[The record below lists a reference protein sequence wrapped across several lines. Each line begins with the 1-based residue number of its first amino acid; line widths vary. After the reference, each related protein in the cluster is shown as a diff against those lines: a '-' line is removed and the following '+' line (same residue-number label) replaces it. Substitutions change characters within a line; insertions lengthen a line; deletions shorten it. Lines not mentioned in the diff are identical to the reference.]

1 MARSNVGGNP
11 IPSSRTDLE
20 FGAKD
25 SFFAEVGARELG
37 REIRRALLDCAGVS
51 SDEDW
56 RLHFAFT
63 VPGSEYSHLWAPAF
77 RQIEYP
83 EDSSLLEYGHF
94 FATLNIANAYRY
106 AIGNPYRSFILA
118 IKQSLKVLDH
128 LGHLLP
134 RSVTTHYPEVARL
147 LENPSPPV
155 VLELRGISRE
165 RLLSE
170 KGGHDIEPALESFHR
185 IQKSSGVNV
194 PAAFRIRDIAPDDVV
209 AVHDLADWA
218 SEEVH
223 GSFWRPDASKV
234 AEVRRSV
241 HDWLAKRSGWLNEQD
256 GTVGS

>member
-1 MARSNVGGNP
+1 MATVASSCCRKALTSRMPRPLVLARSNVGGNP

-51 SDEDW
+51 W
-56 RLHFAFT
+56 MKTGGCIL
-63 VPGSEYSHLWAPAF
+63 PSH
-77 RQIEYP
+77 
-83 EDSSLLEYGHF
+83 
-94 FATLNIANAYRY
+94 YRY
-106 AIGNPYRSFILA
+106 AIGNPYRSEFILA

-223 GSFWRPDASKV
+223 DSFWRPDAAKV